1 MAMTVKILAMSGSS
15 RRDSFNQ
22 KLLHAAIAGAR
33 EAGAEV
39 TPIRLADFE
48 LPLYDAD
55 LEAASGLPA
64 GAKTLQQLLAGHQ
77 ALLIASPEYNGGYT
91 ALLKNTLDWMSR
103 PGEDGKSG
111 VALFSGKVA
120 AVVSASPGQL
130 GGVRSQV
137 GIRAVLEK
145 LGLLV
150 IPESMALGAAHAAF
164 DETGA
169 LKDPK
174 VEKLVK
180 AVGAALYRT
189 ASRLT

>member
-1 MAMTVKILAMSGSS
+1 MTIKILAMSGSS
-15 RRDSFNQ
+15 RRDSLNQ
-22 KLLHAAIAGAR
+22 KLLLTAIEGAR

-39 TPIRLADFE
+39 TPVKLADFS
-48 LPLYDAD
+48 LPLYDGD

-64 GAKTLQQLLAGHQ
+64 GAKTLQQMLAGHQ

-91 ALLKNTLDWMSR
+91 ALLKNTLDWISR

-150 IPESMALGAAHAAF
+150 IPESIALGSAHTAF
-164 DETGA
+164 DEAGL
-169 LKDPK
+169 LKDQ
-174 VEKLVK
+174 KLQHVVK
-180 AVGAALYRT
+180 SVGAALHRT
-189 ASRLT
+189 ASRMA

>member
-1 MAMTVKILAMSGSS
+1 MTVKILAMSGSS
-15 RRDSFNQ
+15 RRDSLNQ
-22 KLLHAAIAGAR
+22 KLLHTAIEGAR

-39 TPIRLADFE
+39 TLIRLADFA
-48 LPLYDAD
+48 LPLYDGD

-64 GAKTLQQLLAGHQ
+64 GAKTLQQMLAGHQ

-91 ALLKNTLDWMSR
+91 ALLKNTLDWISR

-150 IPESMALGAAHAAF
+150 IPESIALGAAHTAF
-164 DETGA
+164 DEAGL
-169 LKDPK
+169 LKDQ
-174 VEKLVK
+174 KLQHVVK
-180 AVGAALYRT
+180 AVGVALYRT
-189 ASRLT
+189 ASRMV